1 MLRQSLFCLLL
12 CVLAVSARA
21 ADPLDVYP
29 QQPEKLCIDK
39 TTDEAW
45 SLLDVMTMAICRNPS
60 LKHRFLATRISAAQY
75 GQSLSNYF
83 PTLNG
88 AVSVT
93 PSVQKQQSRSS
104 RTSTDLS
111 AQIALN
117 LLLLDFGARGAQAAQ
132 MQAYLAAAQST
143 YDSSL
148 QQLLYDVS
156 NAYYSV
162 LSSQENYAGLQ
173 KSEEASKKAQEEAR
187 SRFKIGLVPKSD
199 VLQAETAYAQAR
211 LASEVAKKNIQLKK
225 GALAQLLSMAPDTP
239 FTLEVPAKKIVKEK
253 EFDDFN
259 SVIDTAFAQRPDL
272 QAAWQNV
279 SAAQEAITAA
289 QSDGLPSVS
298 ATARAGVSDDLK
310 SAHDTTYNAAAGLT
324 LNVPLFT
331 GFQHTY
337 KVEQAEAAYAQAQ
350 EELERLKNT
359 VQKEVWDAIQNYRT
373 FYTTHQISKTL
384 LRSAEESEKV
394 AFASYK
400 VGKINILSLLEAQTQ
415 LANAR
420 IEYNTSFYNFLIT
433 KADVLRTLGQME
445 QKK

>member
-1 MLRQSLFCLLL
+1 MLKSAFLLLFCM
-12 CVLAVSARA
+12 CAFLAQA

-29 QQPEKLCIDK
+29 QQPEKLCAEK

-45 SLLDVMTMAICRNPS
+45 SLLDVMTMAICRNPT
-60 LKHRFLATRISAAQY
+60 LKYRFLATRVSAAQY
-75 GQSLSNYF
+75 GQSLSKYF

-88 AVSVT
+88 TAALT
-93 PSVQKQQSRSS
+93 PSIQKQKSRSS
-104 RTSTDLS
+104 NKSTDLS
-111 AQIALN
+111 AQLALN
-117 LLLLDFGARGAQAAQ
+117 WLLLDFGARGAQAAQ
-132 MQAYLAAAQST
+132 MQAYLEAAQSS

-156 NAYYSV
+156 NGYYSV
-162 LSSQENYAGLQ
+162 LSAQENHEGLQ
-173 KSEEASKKAQEEAR
+173 KSEVASKKAYEEAQ
-187 SRFKIGLVPKSD
+187 SRFKLGLVPKSD

-211 LASEVAKKNIQLKK
+211 LASAVAQKNIQLRK
-225 GALAQLLSMAPDTP
+225 GALAQLLSIAPDTP
-239 FTLEVPAKKIVKEK
+239 FTLKMPSKKIVKEN
-253 EFDDFN
+253 EFEDFN
-259 SVIDTAFAQRPDL
+259 GLIDTAFAQRPDL
-272 QAAWQNV
+272 KAAWHNV

-289 QSDGLPSVS
+289 RSDGLPSLS
-298 ATARAGVSDDLK
+298 ATARAGVGDDLR
-310 SAHDTTYNAAAGLT
+310 AGDDTVYKATAGLT

-350 EELERLKNT
+350 EELEQLKNT
-359 VQKEVWDAIQNYRT
+359 IQKEVWDAIQNYRT

-400 VGKINILSLLEAQTQ
+400 VGKLNILSLLDAQTQ

-420 IEYNTSFYNFLIT
+420 IEYNTSFYNFLIA